1 MTRNRP
7 SPRGT
12 LGALTQDTTSTA
24 VVAASAA
31 PEVGVNGPED
41 LPDWDAIDWPSQEKQ
56 VARLRQR
63 IFKAT
68 QAGDIERAR
77 NLQKLMLRSRANT
90 LVSVRQVAQ
99 RNAGRRTPG
108 VDGEVA
114 MTSRQRA
121 VLARWLQRH
130 GAGSAPLPVR
140 RVHVPKKNGKRR
152 PLGIPV
158 IADRA
163 QQNRVKNALEPE
175 WEARL
180 DSCQYGFRPG
190 RGCHDAIEKIFSVG
204 GKKGAKRRWILD
216 ADLQAAFDRI
226 DHDHLLGRLAGFPA
240 RKQKAE
246 WLRAGVVDNNRYAPT
261 LKGTPQG
268 GVISPL
274 LLNVAL
280 QGIEE
285 AAGVRYRSN
294 GELARDCPAVVVYA
308 DDLVVLCHSRE
319 RAETAREHLAAWLAP
334 KGLRLN
340 EAKTRITTDI
350 KGFDFL
356 SFNVRR
362 YPTKD
367 GPKLLIKPSRE
378 ALARIR
384 RRMKAE
390 LRALRGQPASAVI
403 GTLNPIVRGQAAYYR
418 TGVAKK
424 AFSGLD
430 QVLWV
435 QLDQWARGAHP
446 NKGRQWIR
454 QRYWGPFHESRND
467 QWVFGD
473 HKTGAHLHKYAWTP
487 IIRHVMVAGRSSPD
501 DPALADY
508 WADRRRRQ
516 AHHSPPLA
524 PSIQRVLRVQGGRCP
539 GCGRSLLFADR
550 IPDSPRQWENWFR
563 MLRTAIERKDVVT
576 GNADGRAGHH
586 TITTRTMHAG
596 IHVHADC
603 VHHHPDGGHG

>member
-1 MTRNRP
+1 M
-7 SPRGT
+7 
-12 LGALTQDTTSTA
+12 GASVKDTTSTA
-24 VVAASAA
+24 VVAVSTV
-31 PEVGVNGPED
+31 PEAGVNGPED
-41 LPDWDAIDWPSQEKQ
+41 LPDWDAIDWSSQDRQ

-68 QAGDIERAR
+68 QAGDIKRAR

-90 LVSVRQVAQ
+90 LVSVRQVSQ
-99 RNAGRRTPG
+99 RNSGRKTPG

-114 MTSRQRA
+114 MTSRQR
-121 VLARWLQRH
+121 VSLAQWLQRR
-130 GAGSAPLPVR
+130 GSGTVPLPVR
-140 RVHVPKKNGKRR
+140 RVHVPKKNGKSR

-158 IADRA
+158 IVDRA

-180 DSCQYGFRPG
+180 DASQYGFRPG
-190 RGCHDAIEKIFSVG
+190 RGCHDAIEKIFSLL
-204 GKKGAKRRWILD
+204 GKKGAKRGWILD
-216 ADLQAAFDRI
+216 ADIQTAFDRI
-226 DHDHLLGRLAGFPA
+226 DHNHLLGRLAGFPA
-240 RKQKAE
+240 REQIAG

-261 LKGTPQG
+261 SEGTPQG

-274 LLNVAL
+274 LLNITL

-285 AAGVRYRSN
+285 AAGVRYRKN
-294 GELARDCPAVVVYA
+294 GELARDCPAAVVYA
-308 DDLVVLCHSRE
+308 DDLVVLCHSQE
-319 RAETAREHLAAWLAP
+319 QAETARERLAVWLAP
-334 KGLRLN
+334 KGLCLN
-340 EAKTRITTDI
+340 DAKTRIATDTE
-350 KGFDFL
+350 GFDFL

-367 GPKLLIKPSRE
+367 GPKLLIKPSGE
-378 ALARIR
+378 ALIRIR

-403 GTLNPIVRGQAAYYR
+403 GKLNPIIRGQAAYYR

-424 AFSGLD
+424 AFSDLD
-430 QVLWV
+430 RVLWV

-446 NKGRQWIR
+446 NKGRQWIIK
-454 QRYWGPFHESRND
+454 RYWGPFNKFRND

-473 HKTGAHLHKYAWTP
+473 HKTGAYLHKYAWTP
-487 IIRHVMVAGRSSPD
+487 ITRHVMVAGRSSPD

-516 AHHSPPLA
+516 TRHGPPLA
-524 PSIQRVLRVQGGRCP
+524 SSVQHALRAQGGRCP
-539 GCGRSLLFADR
+539 GCGHSLLFTDR
-550 IPDSPRQWENWFR
+550 TPDLPGQWENWFR
-563 MLRTAIERKDVVT
+563 TLRTAIKRKHIVT

-586 TITTRTMHAG
+586 TSTTRTMHVG
-596 IHVHADC
+596 IYMHADC
-603 VHHHPDGGHG
+603 ARRHPGSGHG

>member
-1 MTRNRP
+1 M
-7 SPRGT
+7 
-12 LGALTQDTTSTA
+12 GASVKDTTSTA
-24 VVAASAA
+24 VVAVSAV
-31 PEVGVNGPED
+31 PEAGVNGPED
-41 LPDWDAIDWPSQEKQ
+41 LPDWDALDWLSQDRQ

-68 QAGDIERAR
+68 QAGDMKRAR
-77 NLQKLMLRSRANT
+77 NLQRLMLRSRANT
-90 LVSVRQVAQ
+90 LVSVRQVSQ
-99 RNAGRRTPG
+99 RNSGRRTPG

-121 VLARWLQRH
+121 SLAHWLHRC
-130 GAGSAPLPVR
+130 GSGTVPLPVR
-140 RVHVPKKNGKRR
+140 RVHVPKKNGKSR

-180 DSCQYGFRPG
+180 DASQYGFRPG
-190 RGCHDAIEKIFSVG
+190 RGCHDAIEKIFSLL
-204 GKKGAKRRWILD
+204 GKKGAKRGWILD

-226 DHDHLLGRLAGFPA
+226 DHRHLLGRLRGFPGKDQIA
-240 RKQKAE
+240 G

-261 LKGTPQG
+261 PEGTPQG

-274 LLNVAL
+274 LLNIAL

-285 AAGVRYRSN
+285 AVGVRYRKN

-319 RAETAREHLAAWLAP
+319 QAEAARECLAVWLAP

-340 EAKTRITTDI
+340 DAKTRITTDTE
-350 KGFDFL
+350 GFDFL

-367 GPKLLIKPSRE
+367 GPKILIKPSEE
-378 ALARIR
+378 ALVRIR

-403 GTLNPIVRGQAAYYR
+403 GKLNPVIRGQAAYYR

-424 AFSGLD
+424 AFSDLD
-430 QVLWV
+430 RVLWV

-446 NKGRQWIR
+446 NKGRQWIIK
-454 QRYWGPFHESRND
+454 RYWGPFNESRND

-473 HKTGAHLHKYAWTP
+473 HKTGAYLHKYAWTP

-516 AHHSPPLA
+516 TRHSPPLA
-524 PSIQRVLRVQGGRCP
+524 SSIQHALRVQDGRCP
-539 GCGRSLLFADR
+539 GCGHSLLFADR
-550 IPDSPRQWENWFR
+550 TPNLPGEWENWFR
-563 MLRTAIERKDVVT
+563 AIRKAIERKDIIT
-576 GNADGRAGHH
+576 GNADGRAGRH
-586 TITTRTMHAG
+586 TSTTQTMHMG
-596 IHVHADC
+596 IYMHADC
-603 VHHHPDGGHG
+603 ARRQPGSRRS